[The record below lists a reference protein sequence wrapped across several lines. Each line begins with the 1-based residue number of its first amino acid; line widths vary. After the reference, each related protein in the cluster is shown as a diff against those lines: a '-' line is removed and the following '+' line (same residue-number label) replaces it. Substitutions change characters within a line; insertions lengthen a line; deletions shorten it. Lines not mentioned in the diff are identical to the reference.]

1 MLNTAPLDHSLHFSI
16 FQHLDDPLS
25 AVDAHVG
32 KHIFQEVMSNVDG
45 ILMKSTRI
53 LVTNAMQYVSSCDK
67 VVVVDNGKIVASGS
81 YTELKKDEKAN
92 VYRVIENL

>member
-67 VVVVDNGKIVASGS
+67 VVDNGKIVASGS